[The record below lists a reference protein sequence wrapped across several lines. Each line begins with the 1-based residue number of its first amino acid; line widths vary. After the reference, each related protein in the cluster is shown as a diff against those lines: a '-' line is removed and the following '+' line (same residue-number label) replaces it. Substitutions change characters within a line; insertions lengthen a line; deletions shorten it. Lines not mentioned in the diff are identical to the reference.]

1 VPRQAFERQEGS
13 SLNKR
18 QFFTKALL
26 ASLPV
31 AANMLHAAPEDAA
44 AEKVHERIASFA
56 GKIAEELALVFESQ
70 MVIWDEKDA
79 EPTNQTDP
87 DYAANRRNLVNGI
100 ESSGEN

>member
-1 VPRQAFERQEGS
+1 VPRQAFEQQKGS

-31 AANMLHAAPEDAA
+31 AANMLHAALEDAA
-44 AEKVHERIASFA
+44 AEKVQERIASFA

-70 MVIWDEKDA
+70 MVIWDEMDA
-79 EPTNQTDP
+79 ESTNQTDP
-87 DYAANRRNLVNGI
+87 DYVASRRNLVNGI
-100 ESSGEN
+100 ESIGEN